1 MAQTDFFF
9 NSDGLSTLTSA
20 SGHAVLHASLSNPL
34 TSEGLYC
41 RYWETAQAD
50 TISST
55 KGVFA
60 RSLDTR
66 FEQKIAGKAV
76 KYSVRALVRVP
87 SAANFLRTAA
97 GIRMKSD
104 NTRVVGRNTNAY
116 TGGYK
121 MFLHN
126 GNIYTGM
133 ETDNGTDQL
142 YVISGSLGVPVVQD
156 SWYRLRMDVTPVK
169 LGGSVITDK
178 VEYFTGTGET
188 GREQWTLVGSY
199 DFTSSRLIPW
209 GSTTYKN
216 NGFFLADTHSG
227 VVGSS
232 IAAAYF
238 DSFQVLVSG
247 R

>member
-9 NSDGLSTLTSA
+9 NSDGLSTLTPA
-20 SGHAVLHASLSNPL
+20 SGHAVLHASLSTPL
-34 TSEGLYC
+34 TEEGLYC
-41 RYWETAQAD
+41 RYWETSP
-50 TISST
+50 TETVSST

-66 FEQKIAGKAV
+66 FEERVAGKALN
-76 KYSVRALVRVP
+76 YSVRALVRVP
-87 SAANFLRTAA
+87 TAADFLRTAA

-104 NTRVVGRNTNAY
+104 NTRIGGRDSNPY

-126 GNIYTGM
+126 GSIYTGM

-142 YVISGSLGVPVVQD
+142 YVISGSLSVPVVQD
-156 SWYRLRMDVTPVK
+156 SWYRLRMDITPIRSS
-169 LGGSVITDK
+169 GSVVTDK
-178 VEYFTGTGET
+178 VEYYTGTGDT
-188 GREQWTLVGSY
+188 GREQWTLITEQE
-199 DFTSSRLIPW
+199 FTGNRLIPW